1 MSEDDK
7 KFKKLD
13 DVIEKTF
20 PASDPVNVGTP
31 TGTEPSGNPMDRA
44 PPLITKEQIDAAQR
58 GEGHAHRDCLPSSL
72 MRRQGTRNITALR
85 IRALK
90 TAKRLKKRRS
100 GTTLALDARVQSRH
114 NGSCPIGA
122 ATRCLLLFLRLP
134 RRRTPARV
142 AANLAN
148 EPEIALAWAD
158 CTPDTGLP

>member
-58 GEGHAHRDCLPSSL
+58 GEGHAHRDCLPSSVDEKARHEKHHGHAGSGL
-72 MRRQGTRNITALR
+72 DDGEEVK
-85 IRALK
+85 K
-90 TAKRLKKRRS
+90 TEVR
-100 GTTLALDARVQSRH
+100 DH
-114 NGSCPIGA
+114 
-122 ATRCLLLFLRLP
+122 
-134 RRRTPARV
+134 
-142 AANLAN
+142 
-148 EPEIALAWAD
+148 
-158 CTPDTGLP
+158 TGLGREGSK